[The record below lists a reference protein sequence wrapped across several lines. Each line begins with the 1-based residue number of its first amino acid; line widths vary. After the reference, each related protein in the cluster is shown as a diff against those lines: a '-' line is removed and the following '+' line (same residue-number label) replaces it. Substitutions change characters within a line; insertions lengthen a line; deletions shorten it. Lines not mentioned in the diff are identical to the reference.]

1 MGLIDNKDYYLL
13 EIDDAVIALE
23 NKDAEINELRNLLK
37 ECEKLL
43 FDNGFLF
50 PERDRKKVIEIL
62 TEINK
67 GIAS

>member
-37 ECEKLL
+37 ECGLELPENDKLL
-43 FDNGFLF
+43 
-50 PERDRKKVIEIL
+50 
-62 TEINK
+62 
-67 GIAS
+67 